1 VSLAAAGTRAASR
14 ARARVLQTVARTIV
28 WHLPM
33 IFFAVALLVPFAWLI
48 STSLKEE
55 GHEFLLPPRWIPDPV
70 AWHNYPDAMTA
81 LPFPT
86 YFWNTA
92 IVTLGQLTGTLLTA
106 SMAAF
111 AFARLRFPGRALL
124 FTLLLSTLMLPQ
136 AVTLIPKFIIFR
148 NLNWINTLY
157 PLWVPWWFGGGAFNV
172 FLLRQ
177 FLMTLPLDLDEAAR
191 IDGASNWRI
200 YWTVLMPLCRPALIT
215 VGIFSFIYS
224 WNDFLEPLI
233 YIHDEKLR
241 TLALGLRGFQ
251 DLYKTDWTLLMAAS
265 AVIVMPVLLLFFVC
279 QRYFIRGIH
288 LTGLAGR

>member
-1 VSLAAAGTRAASR
+1 VSAAAVGARAA
-14 ARARVLQTVARTIV
+14 ARARSRRLEEALRTVL
-28 WHLPM
+28 WHVPM
-33 IFFAVALLVPFAWLI
+33 ALGALVLLTPCFWMV
-48 STSLKEE
+48 STSLKQE
-55 GHEFLLPPRWIPDPV
+55 GREFLLPLELIPNPV
-70 AWHNYPDAMTA
+70 TWSNYPIAMTT
-81 LPFPT
+81 LPFPL
-86 YFWNTA
+86 YLWNTL
-92 IVTLGQLTGTLLTA
+92 IVTIGSLTGTVVTG

-111 AFARLRFPGRALL
+111 AFARLRFPGRAII
-124 FTLLLSTLMLPQ
+124 FTALLSTLMLPE

-148 NLNWINTLY
+148 NLGWINTLQ

-177 FLMTLPLDLDEAAR
+177 FLMTLPHDLDEAAR
-191 IDGASNWRI
+191 IDGATSWQI
-200 YWTVLMPLCRPALIT
+200 YWRVLMPLSRPALIT
-215 VGIFSFIYS
+215 VAIFSFIRS

-265 AVIVMPVLLLFFVC
+265 TVVILPVLALFFAA